1 MSGAGAGQA
10 AAAPGLR
17 ARLAPVVNLRAA
29 SLTEGIRAALAVAV
43 ILAAN
48 LWLDWPPLAEAA
60 LGALLTCLCDSG
72 GPIRRRIPSVL
83 TFAVLGG
90 ALTGVM
96 GLARARG
103 LPVAVPLACALLF
116 CTAFVR
122 VYGLAAQQV
131 GNLLAVTLV
140 LAVDRPMVPRA
151 ALLLGGL
158 FAAGGL
164 WAALLTMVIWR
175 VYPFLPARR
184 AVADVYFAL
193 AALCGDLAA
202 LLDGRPSPEVW
213 DAHARLHRR
222 TVRDLIEVARA
233 AVLDAARARGATARA
248 GQSMIRLEVADQAF
262 GLLIALSDLAEQD
275 LPEQDLAEQSGDAAA
290 SHALLDRLRPL
301 LLLLG
306 QEIVADSARLLPAID
321 AALADVATQAAEL
334 PDTDPLH
341 RVADGIVERLR
352 VAATLAAPANFYP
365 ASTLAGEPLP
375 WRARLLGPLRAN
387 WNWQSLALR
396 HAARLATVAAPAFAI
411 TIAWYGP
418 FEHWLTITMLLTMQ
432 PYFALT
438 FTRALERIGGT
449 VLGGLIAAAIG
460 FVCRTQQAIAIAMF
474 PLLSVAL
481 ALRQVNYGL
490 YILAL
495 TPMIVLLV
503 EYVEPGMSEWTVAG
517 LRAGYTVAGG
527 LLAVAG
533 CYVLWPSWEPMRLRE
548 EVSRAIEAHAA
559 YADAALSAAMG
570 HGEAALDPARRA
582 AGMASNNVEASLSRA
597 LLEPGQLSGERLE
610 AALVIDAALRRMAG
624 RLAAMRIDPALGAA
638 LPAATW
644 AAWRGW
650 IVTSARGLSAGNAP
664 PGPRPPVDA
673 TGPAGQALVRIAR
686 QVELMSGALAR
697 LA

>member
-1 MSGAGAGQA
+1 M
-10 AAAPGLR
+10 
-17 ARLAPVVNLRAA
+17 
-29 SLTEGIRAALAVAV
+29 
-43 ILAAN
+43 
-48 LWLDWPPLAEAA
+48 
-60 LGALLTCLCDSG
+60 
-72 GPIRRRIPSVL
+72 
-83 TFAVLGG
+83 
-90 ALTGVM
+90 
-96 GLARARG
+96 
-103 LPVAVPLACALLF
+103 
-116 CTAFVR
+116 
-122 VYGLAAQQV
+122 
-131 GNLLAVTLV
+131 
-140 LAVDRPMVPRA
+140 
-151 ALLLGGL
+151 
-158 FAAGGL
+158 
-164 WAALLTMVIWR
+164 
-175 VYPFLPARR
+175 
-184 AVADVYFAL
+184 
-193 AALCGDLAA
+193 
-202 LLDGRPSPEVW
+202 
-213 DAHARLHRR
+213 
-222 TVRDLIEVARA
+222 
-233 AVLDAARARGATARA
+233 
-248 GQSMIRLEVADQAF
+248 
-262 GLLIALSDLAEQD
+262 
-275 LPEQDLAEQSGDAAA
+275 
-290 SHALLDRLRPL
+290 
-301 LLLLG
+301 
-306 QEIVADSARLLPAID
+306 
-321 AALADVATQAAEL
+321 
-334 PDTDPLH
+334 
-341 RVADGIVERLR
+341 ERLR
-352 VAATLAAPANFYP
+352 IAATLAAPANFYP

-387 WNWQSLALR
+387 WSWQSLAMR

-503 EYVEPGMSEWTVAG
+503 EYVQPGMSEWTVAG

-548 EVSRAIEAHAA
+548 EVARAIEAHAA
-559 YADAALSAAMG
+559 YADAALSAVMG

-582 AGMASNNVEASLSRA
+582 AGMASNNVEASLARA

-610 AALVIDAALRRMAG
+610 AAVVIDAALRRMAG

-644 AAWRGW
+644 AAWRDW
-650 IVTSARGLSAGNAP
+650 IVTSSRGLSAGNAP

-673 TGPAGQALVRIAR
+673 AAPAGQALVRIAR